1 MNDNLSELYID
12 YLISSFGAT
21 TATGLS
27 SLVGGSISHDRIT
40 RLLSRKPKT
49 SADLWR
55 VVRPLIRQSETP
67 DGVLIIDDSIS
78 EKPSTDENDII
89 CWHHDHCSGRSVK
102 GINFMT
108 ALYHSGN
115 TVLPVGFQIVAKT
128 EYYTEN
134 GKEKRRCPVPKNQY
148 CREMIKQ
155 AVLNQIQFR
164 YVLTDVWFASSENM
178 MFIRHEMKKNFV
190 LPIKTDRKIA
200 MSYSH
205 KRQGRYVRA
214 DTVIFRTDIPIKV
227 FIEGV
232 DFPVFLIR
240 QVFANKDGSEGILY
254 LITDDISLTYDRITT
269 IYRKRWNVECY
280 HKSLKQ
286 NVSSEKSPG
295 KIVNTQKNHFFA
307 CLCGYVK
314 LEMLRISSS
323 LNHFALKA
331 KIYISALQSAFSE
344 LQKLQPLKITA

>member
-1 MNDNLSELYID
+1 MNDNLSDLYID

-27 SLVGGSISHDRIT
+27 SMVGGSISHDKIT
-40 RLLSRKPKT
+40 RMLSRKPGT

-55 VVRPLIRQSETP
+55 VVSPLIRQSETA

-78 EKPSTDENDII
+78 EKPSTDENEII
-89 CWHHDHCSGRSVK
+89 CWHYDHCSGRNVK

-108 ALYHSGN
+108 ALYHSQKA
-115 TVLPVGFQIVAKT
+115 VLPVGFQIVAKT
-128 EYYTEN
+128 EYYTEK

-148 CREMIKQ
+148 AREMIKQ
-155 AVLNQIQFR
+155 AVQNQIQFR
-164 YVLTDVWFASSENM
+164 YVLTDVWFASAETM
-178 MFIRHEMKKNFV
+178 MFIRHEMKKSFV
-190 LPIKTDRKIA
+190 MPVKANRSIA
-200 MSYSH
+200 LSSSD

-214 DTVIFRTDIPIKV
+214 DEVMCGTDTPIKI
-227 FIEGV
+227 FIEQV
-232 DFPVFLIR
+232 DFPLFFIR
-240 QVFANKDGSEGILY
+240 QVFTNKDGSEGVLY
-254 LITDDISLTYDRITT
+254 LVTDDTALTYEQITA

-286 NVSSEKSPG
+286 NASLEKSPG

-314 LEMLRISSS
+314 LEMLRFSSR

>member
-1 MNDNLSELYID
+1 MNDNLSDLYID

-27 SLVGGSISHDRIT
+27 SMVGGSISHDKIT
-40 RLLSRKPKT
+40 RMLSRKPGT

-55 VVRPLIRQSETP
+55 VVRPLIRQSETA

-78 EKPSTDENDII
+78 EKPSTDENEII
-89 CWHHDHCSGRSVK
+89 CWHYDHCSGRNVK

-108 ALYHSGN
+108 ALYHSQKA
-115 TVLPVGFQIVAKT
+115 VLPVGFQIVAKT
-128 EYYTEN
+128 EYYTEK

-148 CREMIKQ
+148 AREMIKQ
-155 AVLNQIQFR
+155 AVQNQIQFR
-164 YVLTDVWFASSENM
+164 YVLTDVWFASAETM
-178 MFIRHEMKKNFV
+178 MFIRHEMKKSFV
-190 LPIKTDRKIA
+190 MPVKANRSIA
-200 MSYSH
+200 LSSSD

-214 DTVIFRTDIPIKV
+214 DEVMCGTDTPIKI
-227 FIEGV
+227 FIEQV
-232 DFPVFLIR
+232 DFPLFFIR
-240 QVFANKDGSEGILY
+240 QVFTNKDGSEGVLY
-254 LITDDISLTYDRITT
+254 LVTDDTALTYEQITA

-286 NVSSEKSPG
+286 NASLEKSPG

-314 LEMLRISSS
+314 LEMLRFSSR